1 MLAALGL
8 FVMGYAVF
16 ARPEIGP
23 EPPTWRSPVFIGIA
37 VVSIVIGVAAGPFL
51 SMLQVVAYPL
61 AWVIT
66 ADRRQ
71 AILASSVIGL
81 AVLFGYI
88 VGAGFS
94 LEAFVSGLVDR
105 RLLGRLRD
113 RARPVDHEHLGVR
126 RRARTAS
133 RRAAPPHRPRWRR
146 SSHDRGAAQERER
159 LAATSTTRSRRPSRA
174 S

>member
-1 MLAALGL
+1 MLNRRWWDVAVIGAILAIAVFSFLGFGPTDQSERLVVLAALGL

-23 EPPTWRSPVFIGIA
+23 EPPTWRVPVFIGIA

-81 AVLFGYI
+81 AVFFGYI

-94 LEAFVSGLVDR
+94 VEALVSGLR
-105 RLLGRLRD
+105 R
-113 RARPVDHEHLGVR
+113 P
-126 RRARTAS
+126 AS
-133 RRAAPPHRPRWRR
+133 RSP
-146 SSHDRGAAQERER
+146 S
-159 LAATSTTRSRRPSRA
+159 RSRSACGSRA
-174 S
+174 SRSTAKNAEDFSPS